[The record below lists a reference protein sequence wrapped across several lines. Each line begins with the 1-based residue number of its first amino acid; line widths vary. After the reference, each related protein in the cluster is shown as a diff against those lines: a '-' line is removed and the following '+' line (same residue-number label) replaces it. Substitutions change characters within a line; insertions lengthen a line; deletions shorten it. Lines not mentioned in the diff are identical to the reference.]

1 MENNRDQMDEKNN
14 ETITLTQENAQERS
28 QSTGR
33 TNIEDINRRNAE
45 ERRQEK
51 KTSYIVA
58 GIVVVIFIVIGLY
71 FFNYINFLNFKYFVS
86 IKRFKGLV

>member
-14 ETITLTQENAQERS
+14 KTITWTQENVQERS

-33 TNIEDINRRNAE
+33 VNIEDINRRNAE

-51 KTSYIVA
+51 KSSYIVA
-58 GIVVVIFIVIGLY
+58 GIVVVILIVIALY
-71 FFNYINFLNFKYFVS
+71 FFS
-86 IKRFKGLV
+86 

>member
-14 ETITLTQENAQERS
+14 EIITSTQENVQEGS

-45 ERRQEK
+45 EKRQEK
-51 KTSYIVA
+51 KSSYITA
-58 GIVVVIFIVIGLY
+58 GIVVVALIVIALY
-71 FFNYINFLNFKYFVS
+71 FFS
-86 IKRFKGLV
+86 

>member
-1 MENNRDQMDEKNN
+1 MENNRDQMNEKNN
-14 ETITLTQENAQERS
+14 ETITSTQKNAQERF

-51 KTSYIVA
+51 KSSYIVA
-58 GIVVVIFIVIGLY
+58 GIVVVILIVIALY
-71 FFNYINFLNFKYFVS
+71 FFS
-86 IKRFKGLV
+86 

>member
-14 ETITLTQENAQERS
+14 ETITSTEENAQEHS

-33 TNIEDINRRNAE
+33 LNIEDINRRNAE

-51 KTSYIVA
+51 KSSYIVA
-58 GIVVVIFIVIGLY
+58 GIVVVVFIVIALY
-71 FFNYINFLNFKYFVS
+71 FFS
-86 IKRFKGLV
+86 